1 VLNKILDGI
10 SRVDEDLM
18 RVYIDFAVYLANRQ
32 QDVLFG
38 RIDRHSLSFFGN
50 SDMDLNNEAA
60 ELLELHDGVPLFPC
74 AASSSATATRLL
86 PPAKRV
92 LRNDPDFEFVGKPF

>member
-1 VLNKILDGI
+1 
-10 SRVDEDLM
+10 
-18 RVYIDFAVYLANRQ
+18 
-32 QDVLFG
+32 
-38 RIDRHSLSFFGN
+38 
-50 SDMDLNNEAA
+50 MDLNNEAA

-92 LRNDPDFEFVGKPF
+92 LQNDPDFEFIGKPLLAPFYPAS